1 VWLSLAG
8 CPELALE
15 APKSL
20 IKSILLVLEQRMSHV
35 DEIVVDYTTKIN
47 VIIIH

>member
-20 IKSILLVLEQRMSHV
+20 IRSILLVLEQRMSHV
-35 DEIVVDYTTKIN
+35 DEIIMEYTTRMNI
-47 VIIIH
+47 VIIH

>member
-35 DEIVVDYTTKIN
+35 DEIVVDYTTRMS
-47 VIIIH
+47 IIMIH